1 MTTAGNAVPA
11 GPAAAV
17 PVVRDLGRVAWERI
31 EPMMRAFNAARTPA
45 TADEI
50 WLLEHPP
57 VYTLGRAASMTHV
70 HRPGDIPVLRAER
83 GGEVTYHGP
92 GQAVCYP
99 LVDLRR
105 RHFGARAFVECI
117 EAATLAFLIG
127 CGVDAVL
134 RPGAPGVYVRAH
146 DADGSIHPGAKIA
159 SIGIRISAGF
169 SWHGVALNVDMDLEP
184 FTRIDP
190 CGYPGLAVT
199 DLGTVLG
206 AHGGTLTGTVAGQP
220 LGAAVPMAFARHLA
234 QAIAARG
241 A

>member
-1 MTTAGNAVPA
+1 MTTAGNAA
-11 GPAAAV
+11 PAA
-17 PVVRDLGRVAWERI
+17 PVVRDLGRVAWERV

-57 VYTLGRAASMTHV
+57 VYTLGRAANMAHV

-92 GQAVCYP
+92 GQAICYP

-127 CGVDAVL
+127 RGVDAVL
-134 RPGAPGVYVRAH
+134 RPGAPGVYVRAR
-146 DADGSIHPGAKIA
+146 DADDSSRPGAKIA
-159 SIGIRISAGF
+159 SIGIRISAGY

-199 DLGTVLG
+199 DLRTALG
-206 AHGGTLTGTVAGQP
+206 ARSGTLA
-220 LGAAVPMAFARHLA
+220 GAAAAQQREEAVSRTFARHLA
-234 QAIAARG
+234 QAIAARS